1 MTGRVSPRPAGLR
14 LRWLQ
19 LLALTFFCVSPGFG
33 QTAADPGEARI
44 ALVIGNGAYSNA
56 PLKNS
61 TNDARDIA
69 AALQKVGFTVTL
81 LVDAD
86 FAAMNRAV
94 RDFGNAIRR
103 PDAVALFYFSGHGVQ
118 YRGANYLVPAKADIQ
133 DADELSYLALNAEQV
148 YAKMESAGARTNIVI
163 LDACR
168 NNPFPGAERAAD
180 RGLAVVGN
188 VQPPQSLIVY
198 ATAPGKTAQDGEGR
212 NGVFT
217 GALLKHLADPNL
229 DVELMIRRVREDVMA
244 ATSGAQVPW
253 HSSSISGT
261 GFTFV
266 RAPIAVSAPA
276 APAASPAAVP
286 EAATKTTGTLS
297 LTSDPPGIQVTV
309 DDGDFV
315 ETPLTIELEPGSH
328 SFEVKQT
335 IINRMFY
342 DAQPKQWVAIT
353 AGSSIAV
360 PLKAQAMMTS
370 LAIRFVP
377 PGYMVFVN
385 DEKVGVTP
393 LGEISVKAGWLQV
406 RFEKQGEP
414 ARSLSVTALPD
425 RKNTVAW
432 GQTELTPIQ
441 LERRPIRLD
450 GKADS
455 WSGIEPLYEWSGSS
469 SSVFM
474 GQPGAGIARVY
485 MCRDEKNLYWRLD
498 FDNSNPLRK
507 VPPGVKK
514 GIVVQFSVKI
524 EARKQ
529 LNIGLTFDPWANQVS
544 SWMGI
549 WDEAKASGT
558 NLGNNVLAFN
568 NANTMLAV
576 SVPLDRFIKYCTG
589 PVRCEVG
596 LANESDGH
604 WEPGSIRTEGWYVD
618 FTW

>member
-1 MTGRVSPRPAGLR
+1 MNKANVESAVH
-14 LRWLQ
+14 
-19 LLALTFFCVSPGFG
+19 LLCCCFLVAAALHGAPGFG
-33 QTAADPGEARI
+33 QSSVEPGEARI
-44 ALVIGNGAYSNA
+44 ALVIGNGAYSNV

-61 TNDARDIA
+61 TNDARDMA
-69 AALQKVGFTVTL
+69 AALQKVGFSVTL
-81 LVDAD
+81 LVDVD

-103 PDAVALFYFSGHGVQ
+103 PDAVVLFYFSGHGVQ

-198 ATAPGKTAQDGEGR
+198 ATAPGRTAQDGEGR

-229 DVELMIRRVREDVMA
+229 DVELMIRRVREEVMA
-244 ATSGAQVPW
+244 ATGGAQVPW

-261 GFTFV
+261 GFSFV
-266 RAPIAVSAPA
+266 RAPIAAPAPAAAPA
-276 APAASPAAVP
+276 APAPPSVETPS
-286 EAATKTTGTLS
+286 KTTGTLA
-297 LTSDPPGIQVTV
+297 LTCDLPGMQVAV
-309 DDGDFV
+309 DDGDFL
-315 ETPLTIELEPGSH
+315 ETPVTLELEPGPH
-328 SFEVKQT
+328 SFEVQQT
-335 IINRMFY
+335 IIDRMFY
-342 DAQPKQWVAIT
+342 GAQPKQWVAIT

-360 PLKAQAMMTS
+360 PLRPQVMMTS
-370 LAIRFVP
+370 LAIRFAP
-377 PGYMVFVN
+377 PGCTVFVN
-385 DEKVGVTP
+385 GEKVGVTP
-393 LGEISVKAGWLQV
+393 LGEISVKAGWLLV
-406 RFEKQGEP
+406 RFEKEGDP
-414 ARSLSVTALPD
+414 TRSLSVTALPG
-425 RKNTVAW
+425 RKNSVAW
-432 GQTELTPIQ
+432 GKTELTPIR
-441 LERRPIRLD
+441 LERRSIRLD
-450 GKADS
+450 GKPDS
-455 WSGIEPLYEWSGSS
+455 WAGVEPIYEWQGSS

-485 MCRDEKNLYWRLD
+485 MCRDEENLYWRLD
-498 FDNSNPLRK
+498 FDTANPLRK
-507 VPPGVKK
+507 VPAGVKRS
-514 GIVVQFSVKI
+514 IVAQLSMNI
-524 EARKQ
+524 ESRKQ
-529 LNIGLTFDPWANQVS
+529 LNIGLSFDPRANYVF

-558 NLGNNVLAFN
+558 DLGNSFIAFS

-576 SVPLDRFIKYCTG
+576 GVPLDRLKKYCTG
-589 PVRCEVG
+589 PVRCEVD
-596 LANESDGH
+596 LANDTGGQ

-618 FTW
+618 FSK

>member
-1 MTGRVSPRPAGLR
+1 MNKANVESAVHL
-14 LRWLQ
+14 LCCCLLVAAALQ
-19 LLALTFFCVSPGFG
+19 GAPGFG
-33 QTAADPGEARI
+33 QNGVESREARF

-69 AALQKVGFTVTL
+69 AALQKVGFSVTL

-188 VQPPQSLIVY
+188 VQPPQSLVVY

-229 DVELMIRRVREDVMA
+229 DVELMIRRVREEVMA

-261 GFTFV
+261 GFSFV
-266 RAPIAVSAPA
+266 QAPIAVPAPA
-276 APAASPAAVP
+276 APAPAPVETAS
-286 EAATKTTGTLS
+286 KTTGTLA
-297 LTSDPPGIQVTV
+297 LTSDPPGVQVAI
-309 DDGDFV
+309 DDGDFL

-328 SFEVKQT
+328 SFEVQQT
-335 IINRMFY
+335 IIDRMFY
-342 DAQPKQWVAIT
+342 GAQPKQWVAIT
-353 AGSSIAV
+353 AGSSITV
-360 PLKAQAMMTS
+360 PLRPQVMMTS
-370 LAIRFVP
+370 LAIRFAP
-377 PGYMVFVN
+377 PGCTVFVN
-385 DEKVGVTP
+385 GEKAGVTP
-393 LGEISVKAGWLQV
+393 LGEISVKAGWLLV
-406 RFEKQGEP
+406 RFEKEGEP
-414 ARSLSVTALPD
+414 TRSLSVTALPG

-432 GQTELTPIQ
+432 GKTELTPIR
-441 LERRPIRLD
+441 LERRSIRLD

-455 WSGIEPLYEWSGSS
+455 WSGIEPLYEWQGSS

-498 FDNSNPLRK
+498 FDNANPLRK
-507 VPPGVKK
+507 APAGVKK
-514 GIVVQFSVKI
+514 SIVALLAMKI
-524 EARKQ
+524 EAKKQ
-529 LNIGLTFDPWANQVS
+529 LNIRLSYDPWANQVS
-544 SWMGI
+544 SWMEI
-549 WDEAKASGT
+549 WDETKASGT
-558 NLGNNVLAFN
+558 NLGNNILAFN
-568 NANTMLAV
+568 NANTMLV
-576 SVPLDRFIKYCTG
+576 VGVPLDRFITYCTV
-589 PVRCEVG
+589 PVRCEVN
-596 LANESDGH
+596 LANDSGGR

-618 FTW
+618 FSR